1 MHFSMAEMRRVCPTC
16 GEAYGGEALFCPRD
30 GAPLAS
36 RKPDVLGDPY
46 LGLSIGGELHLERLV
61 GIGSMGRVYRA
72 SQAGIGRQVAVK
84 ILHRE
89 HTKRRDL
96 VARFLREG
104 RVAGTLSHP
113 NLITVHGAG
122 ELPKAAGQSVAEPYL
137 VMEYLDGLTLRSALA
152 AGDGTLPLER
162 ALGIV
167 LSIAD
172 ALGEAHA
179 RGIVHRDLK
188 PENVML
194 VHVGADPDFVKVLDF
209 GVARVGEADSSVA
222 THAGAI
228 LGTAL
233 YACPESARGDQVG
246 PGGDVY
252 SIATLLFEC
261 LAGKPPFTGPGPV
274 DVLIQHAQSAPPD
287 VRSVPG
293 AARVPEPLARLVERN
308 LAKSPSDRAPD
319 ARAFGRSLVEAA
331 RASGLDAGALMRKA
345 TLLGSPS
352 TRGEG
357 TPTGPL
363 SASVDRKTLRDLGT
377 REGL

>member
-1 MHFSMAEMRRVCPTC
+1 MAETRRVCPTC

-30 GAPLAS
+30 GAPLAA

-104 RVAGTLSHP
+104 RVAGSLSHP
-113 NLITVHGAG
+113 NLITVHGSG
-122 ELPKAAGQSVAEPYL
+122 ELPKAAGDGGAEPFL
-137 VMEYLDGLTLRSALA
+137 VMEFLDGLTLRSALA
-152 AGDGTLPLER
+152 AGDGTLPLRR

-194 VHVGADPDFVKVLDF
+194 VSVGADPDFVKVLDF
-209 GVARVGEADSSVA
+209 GVARVGEGDSSVA

-233 YACPESARGDQVG
+233 YACPESARGDRVG

-252 SIATLLFEC
+252 SIATVLFEC
-261 LAGKPPFTGPGPV
+261 LAGKPPFTGAGPV
-274 DVLIQHAQSAPPD
+274 DVLIQHAHTPPPD
-287 VRSVPG
+287 VRSVNPP
-293 AARVPEPLARLVERN
+293 AQVPEPLARLIEKN
-308 LAKSPSDRAPD
+308 LAKSSAERSPD
-319 ARAFGRSLVEAA
+319 ARAFGRALVDAV
-331 RASGLDAGALMRKA
+331 RASGLDAGPLTQRA
-345 TLLGSPS
+345 TLLGTPTAQSD
-352 TRGEG
+352 R

-363 SASVDRKTLRDLGT
+363 SASVDKKTLRDLGT
-377 REGL
+377 RDGL